1 MYCHLSLANIYYSY
15 VTGPIEGY
23 SLDDDCDQVP
33 YTGVEI
39 LTDMVVKAI
48 STAS

>member
-1 MYCHLSLANIYYSY
+1 MGLF
-15 VTGPIEGY
+15 EGY

-33 YTGVEI
+33 YTRVEF